1 MTRMG
6 MDVDVVEGIGRQL
19 KGQAQQ
25 ISGVISQI
33 ESLVNQAV
41 SHWDGKDAHDF
52 RSLWSGEHKPKMF
65 NLQHMIEDL
74 GNAALNNVNEQR
86 QVSGGSA
93 GTPSPWGGAFPTSP
107 VAPAPI
113 LPERWAPLHP
123 PSVPILPGDGASA
136 AAARDFA
143 AKWEGKYLDYDHH
156 YGNQCFDVFAQYNH
170 DVVGGKDIHAATTGG
185 AKDLYNDY
193 ATNGAAARY
202 DRVPGSE
209 RPAPGDVVV
218 WGTGKYGHVGVVTG
232 VTESGYTVLEQN
244 TDARASDNTTGAL
257 PKTVT
262 HRFGESSLLGYLRP
276 KV

>member
-86 QVSGGSA
+86 QVS
-93 GTPSPWGGAFPTSP
+93 
-107 VAPAPI
+107 V
-113 LPERWAPLHP
+113 E
-123 PSVPILPGDGASA
+123 
-136 AAARDFA
+136 
-143 AKWEGKYLDYDHH
+143 
-156 YGNQCFDVFAQYNH
+156 
-170 DVVGGKDIHAATTGG
+170 
-185 AKDLYNDY
+185 
-193 ATNGAAARY
+193 
-202 DRVPGSE
+202 
-209 RPAPGDVVV
+209 
-218 WGTGKYGHVGVVTG
+218 
-232 VTESGYTVLEQN
+232 
-244 TDARASDNTTGAL
+244 
-257 PKTVT
+257 
-262 HRFGESSLLGYLRP
+262 
-276 KV
+276 